1 MTSTTRTFARRPA
14 LWAFAAALLA
24 LGAGALRAQAADESG
39 DDALVGALDE
49 GKTYRKVDGQP
60 ITGAQI
66 GDILANKI
74 WDSSIE
80 DLISEIAVEYAE
92 KEQNVRVTEEEID
105 AELTPIAQKYAK
117 AQHMDPNAVTL
128 EAMARGLGVALK
140 FMRRS
145 TKGVLV
151 LRKILTREGKL
162 KPGEDVDGPLARE
175 LMKQK
180 LEYYM
185 GKNGGVMRSPD
196 AKDGV
201 ILKVHGREFNRAYI
215 RKYALERMGPL
226 TKSELLNALELLTQ
240 EALVQAAL
248 KAKDKE
254 EIDYNDRRVHLTYES
269 KLQEFEQGVP
279 SGMQV
284 LDFQLAQ
291 QGMTRDAYVKDRI
304 FTFNAGITW
313 LARNSIGDEKAAN
326 AEIRNEFNAHPDT
339 YRRNEKRIAH
349 LFLRVLDP
357 EGRPYARAWKAEGH
371 PKVNEFVAKQRE
383 QQFAAAKNTALQW
396 EGLARAQFPEAVK
409 KFSQDERSKA
419 EGGDLGFVGPKVKL
433 PPPCDDPEWMEQ
445 VMKLELGE
453 IKLLR
458 SAYGWHWVYCLR
470 KEEQKVDIEKDP
482 NVREHVYVM
491 LLKRERKKVYDAL
504 QAKAKI
510 ENFF

>member
-1 MTSTTRTFARRPA
+1 MSRSTRPTRFLPGRPA
-14 LWAFAAALLA
+14 VWALAAALLA
-24 LGAGALRAQAADESG
+24 FGAGVARAQAE
-39 DDALVGALDE
+39 DDPLVGALDE

-80 DLISEIAVEYAE
+80 ALISEIAVEFAE

-105 AELTPIAQKYAK
+105 AELTRMAQKFAK
-117 AQHMDPNAVTL
+117 NHGADPRAFTL
-128 EAMARGLGVALK
+128 EAMAQGLGVAIK
-140 FMRRS
+140 FVRRS
-145 TKGVLV
+145 AKGILV
-151 LRKILTREGKL
+151 LRKILIREGKL
-162 KPGEDVDGPLARE
+162 KPGEDIDGPLAKE

-180 LEYYM
+180 LEFFM

-201 ILKVHGREFNRAYI
+201 ILRVHGRPFSRTDI

-240 EALVQAAL
+240 ELIVQAAL

-254 EIDYNDRRVHLTYES
+254 EIDHNDRRVQLTYES

-313 LARNSIGDEKAAN
+313 LARNSIGN
-326 AEIRNEFNAHPDT
+326 ADIRNEFNAHPDN

-349 LFLRVLDP
+349 IFLRVLDP
-357 EGRPYARAWKAEGH
+357 EGRPYTRAWKAEGH

-383 QQFAAAKNTALQW
+383 QQFAAARNTALQW

-453 IKLLR
+453 VKLLR
-458 SAYGWHWVYCLR
+458 SAYGWHWVFCLR
-470 KEEQKVDIEKDP
+470 KEEQKVDIENDA